1 MPESF
6 FGPELAAHA
15 DHPALTL
22 LSALLDA
29 PAVSGHE
36 EGVAQIVRDTL
47 TAWGCARD
55 RRRGQRAGALRR

>member
-1 MPESF
+1 M
-6 FGPELAAHA
+6 
-15 DHPALTL
+15 TL

-47 TAWGCARD
+47 TAWGYARD